1 MQSALKAK
9 HQFVTQTDPI
19 INQSINH
26 EFTKRKTHKKQIKK
40 RP

>member
-19 INQSINH
+19 INQSIMNLQK
-26 EFTKRKTHKKQIKK
+26 EKPTKNR
-40 RP
+40 